1 MSLKYVF
8 LVRCVAPSGLRVPG
22 AGFRVQSWGLRA
34 QGSGMGLEG
43 SGFRVACSGF
53 WVQGSG
59 FRVQGSGLR
68 VQSSEAGDSFARSRA
83 SLDVENPFRYKGIS
97 LIRNSPPLGTYSSIC
112 LGPYGGPGGG
122 GGFLCARYPCSPES
136 TSHKNYV
143 PDAHERLESGGRLFG
158 PPLDFSVGST
168 HVMGPTITSHG
179 RESSAPPPLQ
189 DQAPA
194 TPRRAE
200 GGAPSRT
207 QAVAKL
213 PAPSR
218 APSPQ
223 RLHSF
228 QCR

>member
-1 MSLKYVF
+1 VDYSPKWTTL
-8 LVRCVAPSGLRVPG
+8 LSGPLSRAPWHSAFQQPVP
-22 AGFRVQSWGLRA
+22 AP
-34 QGSGMGLEG
+34 
-43 SGFRVACSGF
+43 
-53 WVQGSG
+53 
-59 FRVQGSGLR
+59 
-68 VQSSEAGDSFARSRA
+68 RSRA
-83 SLDVENPFRYKGIS
+83 NYRGTS